1 MERLRNASR
10 WIAAVWLVSQLVAV
24 VASTLILRAAATS
37 IAVVAAVEHCECT
50 GTDGACPMHPRAPA
64 APEHGECAMR
74 NCSTP
79 DAALVATATI
89 PGVMPPVAVLHDG
102 APPRVLLVAPDLP
115 VDRPDR
121 PDLPPPRA

>member
-1 MERLRNASR
+1 
-10 WIAAVWLVSQLVAV
+10 
-24 VASTLILRAAATS
+24 
-37 IAVVAAVEHCECT
+37 
-50 GTDGACPMHPRAPA
+50 
-64 APEHGECAMR
+64 MR

-102 APPRVLLVAPDLP
+102 APPRVLPVTPDLP